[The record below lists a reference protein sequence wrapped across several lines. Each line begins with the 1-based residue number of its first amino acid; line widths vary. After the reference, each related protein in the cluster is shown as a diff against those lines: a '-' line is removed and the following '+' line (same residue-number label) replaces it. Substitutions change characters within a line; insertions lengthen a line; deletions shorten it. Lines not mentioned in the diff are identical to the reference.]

1 MSIADI
7 VLTIT
12 TFIFQKILLPILPVN
27 LPLFAIDSFSSGL
40 NASLKHNLIY
50 SFAGVAQLFNLK
62 LLFILLSSIIV
73 GEILFWLLKAGLF
86 LAKLVR
92 G

>member
-7 VLTIT
+7 FLAIIT
-12 TFIFQKILLPILPVN
+12 FLLQKLILPLLPVN
-27 LPLFAIDSFSSGL
+27 LPLYSFGAFSDAL
-40 NASLKHNLIY
+40 NGTLIHNVIY
-50 SFAGVAQLFNLK
+50 SFAGLDQLFNLK

-73 GEILFWLLKAGLF
+73 GEILFWLVKAGF
-86 LAKLVR
+86 FMIKLVR